1 MMIDGPSST
10 QESIKIRVIHSV
22 VDNEHLID
30 ILRKY
35 YNFSSEAYCELIHRG
50 MNDVYKVCDRSF
62 IGACRVWRTGWR
74 MPDDVAY
81 ELSFLMHLKRKELPV
96 SVPIVQ
102 KNGDMSLVVE
112 APEGARSVALFE
124 WAKGRKFG
132 DAPNRRQAREVGT
145 LFAKMHLAG
154 KDFTPAYRRRANPP
168 TDYVENLPYLRRLVS
183 DRPGDAELYEAVAA
197 KLYAAVVALKGAG
210 LPFGPGHGDFHF
222 NNFHVDE
229 ADGITLLDFDNSGE
243 DYYVQ
248 DIACY
253 LWGNHYGN
261 LDHAYADQFLE
272 GYNEIRQLNEIEN
285 ELLPLFL
292 LAKEFRLISG
302 FAKHV
307 NQIGHFPLRF
317 RNLEWF
323 AHSIAERAKSL
334 GYI

>member
-1 MMIDGPSST
+1 MMIDSPPPN
-10 QESIKIRVIHSV
+10 QESVQIRVIHSV
-22 VDNEHLID
+22 VDNEHLVD
-30 ILRKY
+30 ILRNHY
-35 YNFSSEAYCELIHRG
+35 DLSAETYCELIHRG
-50 MNDVYKVCDRSF
+50 MNDVYKVCDHNF

-74 MPDDVAY
+74 TPEDVGY
-81 ELSFLMHLKRKELPV
+81 ELSFLMHLKAKGLPV
-96 SVPIVQ
+96 AVPLPTR
-102 KNGDMSLVVE
+102 NGAMRLLVD
-112 APEGARSVALFE
+112 APEGPRSVALFE

-132 DAPNRRQAREVGT
+132 DVPNRATAHEVGT

-154 KDFTPAYRRRANPP
+154 PDFKPPYARRTNSP
-168 TDYVENLPYLRRLVS
+168 TDYAENLPYLRRLVS
-183 DRPGDAELYEAVAA
+183 DRQGDIELYESVSE
-197 KLYAAVVALKGAG
+197 KLHASISVLEGTG

-222 NNFHVDE
+222 NNFHVDQT
-229 ADGITLLDFDNSGE
+229 DGITLLDFDNSGE

-248 DIACY
+248 DVACY
-253 LWGNHYGN
+253 VWGNHYGN
-261 LDHAYADQFLE
+261 LEGAYADQFLE
-272 GYNEIRQLNEIEN
+272 GYNDVRALTEREY